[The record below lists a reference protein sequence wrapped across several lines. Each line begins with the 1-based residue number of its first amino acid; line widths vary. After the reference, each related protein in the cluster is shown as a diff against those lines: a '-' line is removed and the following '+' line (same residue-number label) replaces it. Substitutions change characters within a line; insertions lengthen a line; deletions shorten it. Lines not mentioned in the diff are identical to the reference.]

1 MQRSKALAFVTVVCA
16 IASVASRPAVARV
29 IFVSNDGPADFRTIQ
44 AAIDDANDGDT
55 VLVAPGTYTGDGN
68 RDIDFRGKAITL
80 KSETGP
86 EFCVIQCGGRQKSSR
101 IYPPIEAEYHR
112 GFYFHS
118 NEDANSIVQ
127 GFTVTQGY
135 LRVENGGAFC
145 CTESSPVIRD
155 CIIIGNVARRGGGI
169 DAYRADIR
177 VENCVIRD
185 NIAGSIPLDLDSHAY
200 GHGEGG
206 GMSII
211 RSNARIVNCLI
222 VANTVQGNGGG
233 ISCSRGDP
241 VEIVNCTITGNRTGY
256 WGNGG
261 GISLGPDSGYM
272 CYLRNSIVWGNLAG
286 ASGNDVA
293 LWHSAPILWI
303 MRARIE
309 SSLIG
314 DDPNDFFDPYERANG
329 DWITGDPQFVAPGR
343 WDPNGTPDESSDD
356 FWVDGNYHLKS
367 QAGRWDPN
375 SRTWVQ
381 DDVTS
386 PCIDAGDPGSPIGEE
401 PFPNGGRINIGAYG
415 GTAEASKSYF
425 GQPNCLCIVAGDVN
439 GDCRVGLPDLALL
452 TDHWLEDRSEYGR
465 VTTTCRFIE
474 SRSSI
479 DVTSR
484 VSQSHPVEGEFRL
497 SIDVAAG
504 TASFDEVD
512 ATWGAEPGP
521 TGDLNAF
528 FQMTELVST
537 NVKSTRIEFVFRK
550 NIPRFPCADVELT
563 VTFHQ
568 GFVHLSGGYLA
579 PVWDGAEYDLD
590 AMAVPVDDPRRP
602 QSIARMLEMI
612 IAGDVDGNCRVDFA
626 DLAAMTSHWR
636 EVGPRAYIK

>member
-1 MQRSKALAFVTVVCA
+1 MERSKALAFVTVACA
-16 IASVASRPAVARV
+16 IVSVVSRPAVARV

-55 VLVAPGTYTGDGN
+55 VLVAPGTYAGDGN
-68 RDIDFRGKAITL
+68 RDIDFRGKAITV
-80 KSETGP
+80 KSEQGP
-86 EFCVIQCGGRQKSSR
+86 ETCTVDCRNCLDPNGVG
-101 IYPPIEAEYHR
+101 AELYR
-112 GFYFHS
+112 GFHFHS
-118 NEDANSIVQ
+118 GEDNKSILQ
-127 GFTVTQGY
+127 GFTITNG
-135 LRVENGGAFC
+135 RAANHERGGAILC
-145 CTESSPVIRD
+145 DKSSPQIADCCIVGNGASYGGGIGLQDSAAYVRNCMISGNTAADGGGIRCFSSSGFTGACIFERCVISGNHAVFHPRFGGEGGG
-155 CIIIGNVARRGGGI
+155 IILGGNAHFVNCVIAGNRAGYRGGGI
-169 DAYRADIR
+169 
-177 VENCVIRD
+177 
-185 NIAGSIPLDLDSHAY
+185 
-200 GHGEGG
+200 
-206 GMSII
+206 
-211 RSNARIVNCLI
+211 
-222 VANTVQGNGGG
+222 
-233 ISCSRGDP
+233 CSRMFNHFCQLQNCIIWANERDHGDGHQISTYSCHGIVRVKNTIIQDGEDQVADRPCHVTGQWQSGDP
-241 VEIVNCTITGNRTGY
+241 CFAQPGHWSDGDAPYDWTDDAWVE
-256 WGNGG
+256 
-261 GISLGPDSGYM
+261 
-272 CYLRNSIVWGNLAG
+272 
-286 ASGNDVA
+286 
-293 LWHSAPILWI
+293 
-303 MRARIE
+303 
-309 SSLIG
+309 G
-314 DDPNDFFDPYERANG
+314 D
-329 DWITGDPQFVAPGR
+329 
-343 WDPNGTPDESSDD
+343 
-356 FWVDGNYHLKS
+356 YHLKS
-367 QAGRWDPN
+367 QTGRWDPN
-375 SRTWVQ
+375 SRTWLQ

-425 GQPNCLCIVAGDVN
+425 GQPNCLRIVAGDVN
-439 GDCRVGLPDLALL
+439 GDCRVGFADLALL

-479 DVTSR
+479 HVTSR
-484 VSQSHPVEGEFRL
+484 VSHSHPVEGEFRL

-504 TASFDEVD
+504 TASFDQVH

-537 NVKSTRIEFVFRK
+537 DVKSTRVEFVFRK

-568 GFVHLSGGYLA
+568 GLVHLSGGYLA

-590 AMAVPVDDPRRP
+590 AMAVPVDDPRSP

-626 DLAAMTSHWR
+626 DLAVMTSHWK